1 MNSAKHCATPI
12 RSSSKI
18 DNGYCRSFD
27 EKRHRGMIGSLFY
40 VTAHRLDLLFNV
52 YLCAY
57 QAGSKESH
65 LRAVKQISNTL
76 RAL

>member
-1 MNSAKHCATPI
+1 
-12 RSSSKI
+12 
-18 DNGYCRSFD
+18 
-27 EKRHRGMIGSLFY
+27 MIGSLFY